1 MVNLMG
7 KPFIHDGTIE
17 EIGKL
22 FGAMS
27 DVSRLR
33 ILRVLLDA
41 PEPLHQGAIAAQ
53 TGLSQANASKHLAFL
68 AQVGLVIREPRGV
81 MVYFRPVVPIVKDV
95 CGVMSDFVAQRIQ
108 SAYRSLS

>member
-1 MVNLMG
+1 MVNSMAS
-7 KPFIHDGTIE
+7 PSIHDGTIE

-33 ILRVLLDA
+33 ILRALLDA
-41 PEPLHQGAIAAQ
+41 PEPLRQGAIAAQ
-53 TGLSQANASKHLAFL
+53 TGLSQANASKHLAYL

-81 MVYFRPVVPIVKDV
+81 MVYFRPAVPIVKDV

-108 SAYRSLS
+108 SAYRSIS